1 MMFKEL
7 HPSLRNAMYV
17 VLISFTALVAATFY
31 TIRLTYKNFEP
42 VMDKNYYEIG
52 LNYEKAI
59 ENQKELLKEGYL
71 IKTNWDNQI
80 LLPMGESEISVQLEK
95 NGTQTNSS
103 AKTMTVFLERNATTK
118 NTARYDLKPTP
129 NGFVGKIPLLEK
141 GTWNLRLVAD
151 IDGKSFER
159 EGKISIK

>member
-17 VLISFTALVAATFY
+17 VLFSFTALVAATFY

-59 ENQKELLKEGYL
+59 ENQKELLKQGYL
-71 IKTNWDNQI
+71 IKTNWDNQS
-80 LLPMGESEISVQLEK
+80 LLPIGESEISVQLEK
-95 NGTQTNSS
+95 SGTVTN
-103 AKTMTVFLERNATTK
+103 AKSMAVYLERNATTK
-118 NTARYDLKPTP
+118 NTARYELKPTP
-129 NGFVGKIPLLEK
+129 SGFVGKIPLLER

-159 EGKISIK
+159 EGKISVK